1 MDIHS
6 TAEFQAIIGEAVTN
20 ALHDVIDECE
30 RMVKQHVESDVYGTG
45 GSDWYQRT
53 NELLSAWQTVKG
65 HLMAEL
71 SEDTGAISCNP
82 FMWQHGSEIGGG
94 TDVSDY
100 ILHMMNDGFND
111 VLNWGGGAPRP
122 FWDNFIRE
130 FNSKGRSIVKRA
142 LRAQGL
148 NVV

>member
-1 MDIHS
+1 MYIHNS
-6 TAEFQAIIGEAVTN
+6 AEFQAIIGKAVTA
-20 ALHDVIDECE
+20 ALGDVIDECE
-30 RMVKQHVESDVYGTG
+30 KMVMKQIEEDVYSAV
-45 GSDWYQRT
+45 GSDWYNRT
-53 NELLSAWQTVKG
+53 HELTQAWMVIKSKLTVI
-65 HLMAEL
+65 LR
-71 SEDTGAISCNP
+71 EDSSVITSNP
-82 FMWQHGSEIGGG
+82 DMWQHGSNIGGG

-122 FWDNFIRE
+122 FWDNFIKE